1 MAIEPISPLGM
12 WAFRE
17 QFLDWLGRFCRPV
30 PPVCVLRAAVYSGGS
45 GSRSTATAP
54 VGLVRG
60 IATLPE
66 PDQWVSDYFRRIPF
80 RGHRYESMPRDWPLV
95 FGHPLI

>member
-1 MAIEPISPLGM
+1 MAIEPILPLGM

-30 PPVCVLRAAVYSGGS
+30 PPVCGLRAAVYSGGS
-45 GSRSTATAP
+45 GSRSTANGP

-60 IATLPE
+60 IVARPE
-66 PDQWVSDYFRRIPF
+66 PDQGCPITFD
-80 RGHRYESMPRDWPLV
+80 ESRSGDTAMSRCHVIGRWFSV
-95 FGHPLI
+95 TH